1 MTYILRDNSEEIRQ
15 KILDAGIG
23 VCVCASFKDACWLVF
38 HTSIHGKEVHGVGYY
53 GEETNTKTQEEELKR
68 FINEC
73 KYPYYCVDVNEF
85 IERIKEYE
93 QIAGEIADDILHTFE
108 WSKEGCL
115 EDNLRK
121 LAKQLKGEN

>member
-1 MTYILRDNSEEIRQ
+1 MTYILRDNNEEIRQ
-15 KILDAGIG
+15 KILDSGIG
-23 VCVCASFKDACWLVF
+23 VCVCASFEDACWLDF

-53 GEETNTKTQEEELKR
+53 GEETNTQEEELKR
-68 FINEC
+68 FVNEC
-73 KYPYYCVDVNEF
+73 KDPYYCVDVDEL

-93 QIAGEIADDILHTFE
+93 QIAGEIADDILRTFE

-115 EDNLRK
+115 EENLRK